1 MRGNELLDKMALIDP
16 AYVEAADQTP
26 KKKNYSWLK
35 FGALAACLCLIIIG
49 VVLQREPT
57 DGMQDSVSNHLLAF
71 PISLDSAPAALYHP
85 ISFEDRQQYGLVP
98 ADAIGLD
105 ESNTYKITESDLGEW
120 MGTVISC
127 GDESLIGCNVYHFA
141 KYPNKDSICIV
152 DTPNGYAFY
161 VCHWLY
167 TEPAIG
173 DTADVYLSVYGLPE
187 SLETMEL
194 CTPSL
199 QPVREITDTAEIDV
213 VFALLSG
220 KTNIGLAESNQRF
233 AQAWYDAYGNDDVFF
248 SEESGYCKYRNTDSI
263 EKAKALWTE
272 GEQVILI
279 TTDRGY
285 QMAIDFFP
293 AVGIVRNGNG
303 YYDLTADE
311 VETLTSLLQSI
322 Q

>member
-16 AYVEAADQTP
+16 AYVEAADQAP

-35 FGALAACLCLIIIG
+35 FGAMAACLCLIIIG

-57 DGMQDSVSNHLLAF
+57 DGMQDAVSNHLLAF

-105 ESNTYKITESDLGEW
+105 ESSTYHITESDLGEW
-120 MGTVISC
+120 MGTVTSC

-173 DTADVYLSVYGLPE
+173 DTADVLLAVYDLPQSME
-187 SLETMEL
+187 KMEL
-194 CTPSL
+194 YTPSL

-213 VFALLSG
+213 VFALLIG
-220 KTNIGLAESNQRF
+220 KTNIGLAQSNRRF
-233 AQAWYDAYGNDDVFF
+233 AQAWYEAYGNDDVFF
-248 SEESGYCKYRNTDSI
+248 SEESGSCKYRNTDSI
-263 EKAKALWTE
+263 EKAQALWTE

-285 QMAIDFFP
+285 QLTIDLFP
-293 AVGIVRNGNG
+293 VVGIASIGNG
-303 YYDLTADE
+303 YYELTAAE
-311 VETLTSLLQSI
+311 SEMLRSLF
-322 Q
+322 

>member
-1 MRGNELLDKMALIDP
+1 MTGNELLDKLSLIDP
-16 AYVEAADQTP
+16 AYVEEADREP

-57 DGMQDSVSNHLLAF
+57 DGIQDSVSNHLLAF

-105 ESNTYKITESDLGEW
+105 ESNTYHITESDLGEW
-120 MGTVISC
+120 MGAVSSC
-127 GDESLIGCNVYHFA
+127 GDESLIGCDVYHFA
-141 KYPNKDSICIV
+141 KYPDKDSICIV
-152 DTPNGYAFY
+152 DTPTGYAFY

-173 DTADVYLSVYGLPE
+173 DTADVLLAVYDLPQ

-194 CTPSL
+194 LTPSL
-199 QPVREITDTAEIDV
+199 QPIKEITDAAAIDA
-213 VFALLSG
+213 VFALISG
-220 KTNIGLAESNQRF
+220 KTNMGLAESNRRF
-233 AQAWYDAYGNDDVFF
+233 AQAWYEAYGNDDVFF
-248 SEESGYCKYRNTDSI
+248 SEEAGYCKYRNVDSI
-263 EKAKALWTE
+263 EKAQALWTE

-279 TTDRGY
+279 TTERGY
-285 QMAIDFFP
+285 QLMIDFFP
-293 AVGIVRNGNG
+293 AVGVAAIGGG
-303 YYDLTADE
+303 YYELTAAE
-311 VETLTSLLQSI
+311 MELLRSLF
-322 Q
+322 